1 MKKVLTVLLVLALA
15 ITTVSSANIKVGAEV
30 GFGIDNIKYNYK
42 KGGSTASEKK
52 VSLVNKGISANLT
65 GEYGFNDNLGV
76 KLSAGVMYGFKAK
89 EDPAKEEGETGE
101 LKNSGIFFDVLVDA
115 KYSFNISEKL
125 SVSGLGGVEVL
136 YGNLKKS
143 STGMDKDN
151 KNTNLALG
159 VNAGLEVGYKLID
172 NLSINGGV
180 SASWMF
186 VNTGKWKKSM
196 TPDSNQQGDKFAIKS
211 NLYIRPYVGAQYA
224 F

>member
-15 ITTVSSANIKVGAEV
+15 ITALSAANIKVGAEV
-30 GFGIDNIKYNYK
+30 GFGIDTIKYTGK
-42 KGGSTASEKK
+42 KSGTEKK
-52 VSLVNKGISANLT
+52 HSLVNKGISANLT

-89 EDPAKEEGETGE
+89 EDSKKSD
-101 LKNSGIFFDVLVDA
+101 KNSGIFFDVLVDA

-125 SVSGLGGVEVL
+125 SLAGLGGVEVL

-143 STGMDKDN
+143 SSGVDSEN
-151 KNTNLALG
+151 KNTNFALG
-159 VNAGLEVGYKLID
+159 VNAGLEVAYKLID

-186 VNTGKWKKSM
+186 VNTGNWMKHNKKM
-196 TPDSNQQGDKFAIKS
+196 LNAGDKFAVKY

>member
-15 ITTVSSANIKVGAEV
+15 ITALSAANIKVGAEV
-30 GFGIDNIKYNYK
+30 GFGIDTIKYTGK
-42 KGGSTASEKK
+42 KSGSEQKH
-52 VSLVNKGISANLT
+52 SLVNKGISANLT

-89 EDPAKEEGETGE
+89 EDSKKSD
-101 LKNSGIFFDVLVDA
+101 KNSGIFFDVLVDA

-125 SVSGLGGVEVL
+125 SLAGLGGVEVL
-136 YGNLKKS
+136 YGKLNKS
-143 STGMDKDN
+143 SSSSESTPSNEKS
-151 KNTNLALG
+151 TNLALG
-159 VNAGLEVGYKLID
+159 VNAGLEVAYKLID

-186 VNTGKWKKSM
+186 VNIGKWMDSKKNHYSG
-196 TPDSNQQGDKFAIKS
+196 SGDTFALKY

>member
-15 ITTVSSANIKVGAEV
+15 ITAVSSANIKVGAEV

-42 KGGSTASEKK
+42 KSSSSEKK
-52 VSLVNKGISANLT
+52 VLLLNKGISANLT

-143 STGMDKDN
+143 DKDKE

-159 VNAGLEVGYKLID
+159 VNAGLEVAYKLID

-196 TPDSNQQGDKFAIKS
+196 ESFCDGSGDKFAIKS

>member
-15 ITTVSSANIKVGAEV
+15 ITALSAANIKVGAEV
-30 GFGIDNIKYNYK
+30 GFGIDTIKYTGK
-42 KGGSTASEKK
+42 KSGSEQKH
-52 VSLVNKGISANLT
+52 SLVNKGISANLT

-89 EDPAKEEGETGE
+89 EDSKESD
-101 LKNSGIFFDVLVDA
+101 KNSGIFFDVLVDA

-125 SVSGLGGVEVL
+125 SLAGLGGVEVL

-143 STGMDKDN
+143 STGMDSEN
-151 KNTNLALG
+151 KNTNFALG
-159 VNAGLEVGYKLID
+159 VNAGLEVAYKLID

-186 VNTGKWKKSM
+186 VNIGKWMDSKKKHYSG
-196 TPDSNQQGDKFAIKS
+196 SGDTFALKY